1 MDREDFLRGYLNN
14 FQRQYVNEREFVRDY
29 LESMSPDDPDI
40 FLPDNPEEYIPIRNK
55 AFDQT
60 LGKGFAESYDKYKV
74 LGSGAFGT
82 TFQDPDDPT
91 KVFKAQSL
99 QFQKDIDR
107 AEKEVDTQIKA
118 AEMGKAPN
126 VHAVE
131 TFPARQDGK
140 TDLQDYLRSLDTTDR
155 FASPTI
161 HVTEMDKVDT
171 LQSQGYA
178 GEPGGVLEKFVKNKM
193 IDADDDAPIY
203 KLNNPEHQVMRDETR
218 KMHLA
223 RSKSELDLADKGIIH
238 SDLLDRL
245 GNDREEHIAYNP
257 NTNQMKFVDYGVA
270 KVHDHAGDMHEHT
283 KNLNIKSEELKN
295 FDASSRAEH
304 FLDHKAS
311 AIIDGMNAVGNRE
324 EANIFKG
331 IFNEYMGNED
341 LLAADDLVNQGREII
356 NKHDFKDSELKLQ
369 KGQKTGYTYGQLS
382 NPTVNQVV
390 TDIQADKFPQFN
402 NPNLYKSPTSPFPAP
417 PYGNKEEESPFTV
430 EERKAV
436 QDLLRKLKE

>member
-1 MDREDFLRGYLNN
+1 MDRDDFLRGYLNN
-14 FQRQYVNEREFVRDY
+14 FQRLHVNEREFVRDY
-29 LESMSPDDPDI
+29 LES
-40 FLPDNPEEYIPIRNK
+40 FN
-55 AFDQT
+55 QT
-60 LGKGFAESYDKYKV
+60 LGEGFAEAYDKYKV

-91 KVFKAQSL
+91 KVFKAQRL
-99 QFQKDIDR
+99 EMQDDIKR

-118 AEMGKAPN
+118 AEMGRAPK

-131 TFPARQDGK
+131 TFPARKDAM
-140 TDLQDYLRSLDTTDR
+140 DVLRDLDTTGR

-171 LQSQGYA
+171 LRSQGYA
-178 GEPGGVLEKFVKNKM
+178 GEPGGVLDKFVKNKI

-203 KLNNPEHQVMRDETR
+203 KLDVPQAQVMRNETR

-223 RSKSELDLADKGIIH
+223 RAKGELDLADKGIIH
-238 SDLLDRL
+238 SDLKDQL
-245 GNDREEHIAYNP
+245 GMDREEHITYNP
-257 NTNQMKFVDYGVA
+257 NTNQMQFVDYGVA

-283 KNLNIKSEELKN
+283 KNLNVKSDELKN
-295 FDASSRAEH
+295 LDASERAEH

-311 AIIDGMNAVGNRE
+311 LIIDGMKAVGNRE
-324 EANIFKG
+324 EANIFEG

-356 NKHDFKDSELKLQ
+356 NKHTFDDAELKLQ
-369 KGQKTGYTYGQLS
+369 KGQKTGYMYGQLS

-402 NPNLYKSPTSPFPAP
+402 NPNLYKSETNPFPAP
-417 PYGNKEEESPFTV
+417 PYSNKEEERPLTD
-430 EERKAV
+430 EERKDV
-436 QDLLRKLKE
+436 QELLRKLKE

>member
-1 MDREDFLRGYLNN
+1 MRERDFVKG
-14 FQRQYVNEREFVRDY
+14 Y
-29 LESMSPDDPDI
+29 LESINPDDPDI
-40 FLPDNPEEYIPIRNK
+40 FLPDNPKEYIPIRNK

-60 LGKGFAESYDKYKV
+60 LGKGFAEAYDKYKV

-91 KVFKAQSL
+91 KVFKAQRL
-99 QFQKDIDR
+99 IMKDDIKR
-107 AEKEVDTQIKA
+107 ADKEVEAQLKA
-118 AEMGKAPN
+118 AEMGRAPN
-126 VHAVE
+126 IHAVE
-131 TFPARQDGK
+131 TFPAREDGM
-140 TDLQDYLRSLDTTDR
+140 DLLRSLDTTGR

-161 HVTEMDKVDT
+161 HVTEMDKIKT
-171 LQSQGYA
+171 LESQGYA
-178 GEPGGVLEKFVKNKM
+178 AEPGGVLEKFVKNKM

-203 KLNNPEHQVMRDETR
+203 KLNNPAAQVMRDETR

-223 RSKSELDLADKGIIH
+223 RAKGELDLADKGIIH
-238 SDLLDRL
+238 SDLMDSA
-245 GNDREEHIAYNP
+245 GFDREEHITYNP
-257 NTNQMKFVDYGVA
+257 NTNQMQFVDYGVA
-270 KVHDHAGDMHEHT
+270 KIHDHAGDMHEHT
-283 KNLNIKSEELKN
+283 KNLNIKNEELKN
-295 FDASSRAEH
+295 LDASSRAEH
-304 FLDHKAS
+304 FLDHKAT
-311 AIIDGMNAVGNRE
+311 AIINGMKAVGNRE
-324 EANIFKG
+324 EANIFEG
-331 IFNEYMGNED
+331 IFNEYMGNDD

-417 PYGNKEEESPFTV
+417 PYSNKEDESPFTE

>member
-1 MDREDFLRGYLNN
+1 MDRDDFLRGYLNN
-14 FQRQYVNEREFVRDY
+14 FQRRYVNEREFVRDY
-29 LESMSPDDPDI
+29 LESMNPDAPDI
-40 FLPDNPEEYIPIRNK
+40 FLPDNPKEYIPLRNK
-55 AFDQT
+55 AFNQT
-60 LGKGFAESYDKYKV
+60 LGEGFAEAYDKYKF

-91 KVFKAQSL
+91 KVFKAQRL
-99 QFQKDIDR
+99 EMQDDIKR

-118 AEMGKAPN
+118 AEMGRAPK

-131 TFPARQDGK
+131 TFPARKDGM
-140 TDLQDYLRSLDTTDR
+140 DLLRDLDTTGR

-171 LQSQGYA
+171 LRSQGYA
-178 GEPGGVLEKFVKNKM
+178 AEPGGVLEKFVKNKM

-203 KLNNPEHQVMRDETR
+203 KLKNPEAQVMRNETR

-223 RSKSELDLADKGIIH
+223 RAKGELDLADKGIIH
-238 SDLLDRL
+238 SDLMDSA
-245 GNDREEHIAYNP
+245 GMDREEHITYNP

-283 KNLNIKSEELKN
+283 KNLNVKSEELKN
-295 FDASSRAEH
+295 LDESSRAEH
-304 FLDHKAS
+304 FLDHKAT
-311 AIIDGMNAVGNRE
+311 AIIDGMKAVGNRE
-324 EANIFKG
+324 EANIFEG
-331 IFNEYMGNED
+331 IFNEYMGNDD

-369 KGQKTGYTYGQLS
+369 KGQKTGYMYGQLS

-390 TDIQADKFPQFN
+390 TAIQADKFPQFN
-402 NPNLYKSPTSPFPAP
+402 NPNLYKSETNPFPAP
-417 PYGNKEEESPFTV
+417 PYGNKEEERPLTD
-430 EERKAV
+430 EERKDV

>member
-1 MDREDFLRGYLNN
+1 MDRDDFLRGYLNN
-14 FQRQYVNEREFVRDY
+14 FQRLHVNEREFVRDY
-29 LESMSPDDPDI
+29 LESMNPDDPDI
-40 FLPDNPEEYIPIRNK
+40 FLPDNPKEYIPLRNK

-60 LGKGFAESYDKYKV
+60 LGEGFAEAYDKYKF
-74 LGSGAFGT
+74 LGAGAFGT

-91 KVFKAQSL
+91 KVFKAQRL
-99 QFQKDIDR
+99 EMQDDIKR

-118 AEMGKAPN
+118 AEMGRAPK

-131 TFPARQDGK
+131 TFPARKDGM
-140 TDLQDYLRSLDTTDR
+140 DLLRDLDTTGR

-171 LQSQGYA
+171 LRSQGYA
-178 GEPGGVLEKFVKNKM
+178 AEPGGVLEKFVKNKM

-203 KLNNPEHQVMRDETR
+203 KLNNPAAQVMRNETR

-223 RSKSELDLADKGIIH
+223 RAKSELDLADKGIIH
-238 SDLLDRL
+238 SDLMDSA
-245 GNDREEHIAYNP
+245 GMDREEHITYNP
-257 NTNQMKFVDYGVA
+257 NTNQMQFVDYGVA

-295 FDASSRAEH
+295 LDASSRAEH
-304 FLDHKAS
+304 FLDHKAT
-311 AIIDGMNAVGNRE
+311 AIINGMKAVGNRE
-324 EANIFKG
+324 EANIFEG
-331 IFNEYMGNED
+331 IFNEYMGNND

-402 NPNLYKSPTSPFPAP
+402 NPNLYKSESNPFPAP
-417 PYGNKEEESPFTV
+417 PYGNKEEERPLTD
-430 EERKAV
+430 EERKDV
-436 QDLLRKLKE
+436 KDLLRKLKQ

>member
-1 MDREDFLRGYLNN
+1 MDRDDYLRGYLNT
-14 FQRQYVNEREFVRDY
+14 FQRRYVNEREFVRDY

-60 LGKGFAESYDKYKV
+60 LGKGFAEAYDKYKV
-74 LGSGAFGT
+74 LGSGSFGT
-82 TFQDPDDPT
+82 AFQDPDDPT

-99 QFQKDIDR
+99 NFQSEIDR

-118 AEMGKAPN
+118 AEMGRAPK

-131 TFPARQDGK
+131 TFPARKDFQYSNPK
-140 TDLQDYLRSLDTTDR
+140 YTT
-155 FASPTI
+155 PII

-178 GEPGGVLEKFVKNKM
+178 AEPGGVLDKFVKNKM

-203 KLNNPEHQVMRDETR
+203 KLDVPQAQVMRNETR

-238 SDLLDRL
+238 SDLKDYA
-245 GNDREEHIAYNP
+245 GNDREEHITYNP

-295 FDASSRAEH
+295 LDASSRAEH

-311 AIIDGMNAVGNRE
+311 AIIDGIKAVGNRE
-324 EANIFKG
+324 EANMFEG
-331 IFNEYMGNED
+331 IFNEYMGNDD
-341 LLAADDLVNQGREII
+341 LFAADDLVNQGREII

-369 KGQKTGYTYGQLS
+369 KGQKTGYMYGQLS

-390 TDIQADKFPQFN
+390 TDIQADKFPQFD
-402 NPNLYKSPTSPFPAP
+402 NPNLYKSETNPFPAP
-417 PYGNKEEESPFTV
+417 PYSNKEEERPLTDL
-430 EERKAV
+430 ERKDV

>member
-1 MDREDFLRGYLNN
+1 MDRDDFLRGYLNN
-14 FQRQYVNEREFVRDY
+14 FRNVREREFVRGY
-29 LESMSPDDPDI
+29 LESMNPDDPDI
-40 FLPDNPEEYIPIRNK
+40 FLPDNPKEYIPIRNK

-60 LGKGFAESYDKYKV
+60 LGKGFAEAYDKYKV
-74 LGSGAFGT
+74 LGAGAFGT

-91 KVFKAQSL
+91 KVFKAQRL
-99 QFQKDIDR
+99 EMQDDIKR
-107 AEKEVDTQIKA
+107 AEKEVDAQLKA
-118 AEMGKAPN
+118 AEMGRAPN
-126 VHAVE
+126 IHAVE
-131 TFPARQDGK
+131 TFPARQDGM
-140 TDLQDYLRSLDTTDR
+140 DLLRSLDTTGR

-171 LQSQGYA
+171 LRSQGYA
-178 GEPGGVLEKFVKNKM
+178 SEPGGVLEKFVKNKL

-203 KLNNPEHQVMRDETR
+203 KLNNPAAQVMRDETR

-238 SDLLDRL
+238 SDLMDSA
-245 GNDREEHIAYNP
+245 GMDREEHITYNP

-283 KNLNIKSEELKN
+283 KNLNVKSEELKN
-295 FDASSRAEH
+295 LDASSRAEH
-304 FLDHKAS
+304 FLDHKAT
-311 AIIDGMNAVGNRE
+311 AIIDGMKAVGNRE
-324 EANIFKG
+324 EANIFEG
-331 IFNEYMGNED
+331 IFNEYMGNDD

-369 KGQKTGYTYGQLS
+369 KGQETGYMYGQLS

-402 NPNLYKSPTSPFPAP
+402 NPNLYKSETNPFPAP
-417 PYGNKEEESPFTV
+417 PYSNKEEERPLTD
-430 EERKAV
+430 EERKDV
-436 QDLLRKLKE
+436 QDLLRKLKQ

>member
-1 MDREDFLRGYLNN
+1 VDRDDFLRGYLNN
-14 FQRQYVNEREFVRDY
+14 FQRRHVNEREFVRDY
-29 LESMSPDDPDI
+29 LESMNPDDPDI
-40 FLPDNPEEYIPIRNK
+40 FLPDNPEEYIPLRNK

-60 LGKGFAESYDKYKV
+60 LGKGFAESYDKYKF
-74 LGSGAFGT
+74 LGSGSFGT
-82 TFQDPDDPT
+82 TFEDPDDPS
-91 KVFKAQSL
+91 KVFKAQRL
-99 QFQKDIDR
+99 NFQNDIKR

-118 AEMGKAPN
+118 AEMGRAPN

-131 TFPARQDGK
+131 TFPARKDFEYSNPK
-140 TDLQDYLRSLDTTDR
+140 YTT
-155 FASPTI
+155 PII

-171 LQSQGYA
+171 LKSQGYA

-203 KLNNPEHQVMRDETR
+203 KLNNPVGKVMFDETR

-238 SDLLDRL
+238 SDLKDYA
-245 GNDREEHIAYNP
+245 GNDREEHITYNP

-295 FDASSRAEH
+295 LDASSRAEH

-311 AIIDGMNAVGNRE
+311 AIIDGIKAVGNRE
-324 EANIFKG
+324 EANMFEG
-331 IFNEYMGNED
+331 IFNEYMGNDD

-402 NPNLYKSPTSPFPAP
+402 NPNLYKSETNPFPAP
-417 PYGNKEEESPFTV
+417 PYSNKEEERPLTDL
-430 EERKAV
+430 ERKDV

>member
-1 MDREDFLRGYLNN
+1 VDRDDFLRGYLNN
-14 FQRQYVNEREFVRDY
+14 FQRRYVNEREFVRDY
-29 LESMSPDDPDI
+29 LESMNPDDPDI
-40 FLPDNPEEYIPIRNK
+40 FLPDNPKEYIPLRNK

-60 LGKGFAESYDKYKV
+60 LGEGFAEAYDKYKV

-91 KVFKAQSL
+91 KVFKAQRL
-99 QFQKDIDR
+99 EMQDDIKR

-118 AEMGKAPN
+118 AEMGRAPS

-131 TFPARQDGK
+131 TFPARKDGM
-140 TDLQDYLRSLDTTDR
+140 DLLRDLDTTGR

-171 LQSQGYA
+171 LKSQGYA
-178 GEPGGVLEKFVKNKM
+178 GEPGGVLEKFVKNKL
-193 IDADDDAPIY
+193 IDADDDEPIY
-203 KLNNPEHQVMRDETR
+203 KLNKPEVQVMRNETR

-223 RSKSELDLADKGIIH
+223 RAKGELDLADKGIIH
-238 SDLLDRL
+238 SDLMDSA
-245 GNDREEHIAYNP
+245 GMDREEHITYNP

-295 FDASSRAEH
+295 YDASSRAEH
-304 FLDHKAS
+304 FLDHQAS
-311 AIIDGMNAVGNRE
+311 AIIDGINAVGNRE
-324 EANIFKG
+324 EANIFEG
-331 IFNEYMGNED
+331 LFNEYMGKDD
-341 LLAADDLVNQGREII
+341 LLAADDLVKQGRQII
-356 NKHDFKDSELKLQ
+356 KEHSFDDAELKLQ
-369 KGQKTGYTYGQLS
+369 KGQKTGYMYGQLS

-417 PYGNKEEESPFTV
+417 PYGNKEDESPFTV

>member
-1 MDREDFLRGYLNN
+1 MDRDDFLRGYLNN
-14 FQRQYVNEREFVRDY
+14 FQRRYGGEREFVKDY
-29 LESMSPDDPDI
+29 LQSMNPDDPDI
-40 FLPDNPEEYIPIRNK
+40 FLPDNPKEYIPLRNK

-60 LGKGFAESYDKYKV
+60 LGKGFAEAYDKYKV

-82 TFQDPDDPT
+82 TFQDPNDPT
-91 KVFKAQSL
+91 KVFKAQRL
-99 QFQKDIDR
+99 EMQDDIKR

-118 AEMGKAPN
+118 AEMGRAPN

-131 TFPARQDGK
+131 TFPARKDEM
-140 TDLQDYLRSLDTTDR
+140 DLLRDLDTTGR

-171 LQSQGYA
+171 LKSQGYA

-203 KLNNPEHQVMRDETR
+203 KLNNPEAQVMRNETR

-223 RSKSELDLADKGIIH
+223 RAKGELDLADKGIIH

-245 GNDREEHIAYNP
+245 GNDREEHITYNP
-257 NTNQMKFVDYGVA
+257 NTNKMQFVDYGVA

-283 KNLNIKSEELKN
+283 KNLNIKNDELKN
-295 FDASSRAEH
+295 LDASSRAEH

-311 AIIDGMNAVGNRE
+311 AIIDGMKAVGNRE
-324 EANIFKG
+324 EANIFEG
-331 IFNEYMGNED
+331 IFNEYMGNDD

-369 KGQKTGYTYGQLS
+369 KGQKTGYMYGQLS

-402 NPNLYKSPTSPFPAP
+402 NPNLYKSPTISFPAP
-417 PYGNKEEESPFTV
+417 PYSNKEEESPFTV

>member
-1 MDREDFLRGYLNN
+1 MDRDDFLRGYLNN
-14 FQRQYVNEREFVRDY
+14 FQRRYGGEREFVKDY
-29 LESMSPDDPDI
+29 LQSMNPDDPDI
-40 FLPDNPEEYIPIRNK
+40 FLPDNPKEYIPLRNK

-60 LGKGFAESYDKYKV
+60 LGKGFAEAYDKYKV

-82 TFQDPDDPT
+82 TFQDPNDPT
-91 KVFKAQSL
+91 KVFKAQRL
-99 QFQKDIDR
+99 EMQDDIKR

-118 AEMGKAPN
+118 AEMGRAPN

-131 TFPARQDGK
+131 TFPARKDEM
-140 TDLQDYLRSLDTTDR
+140 DLLRDLDTTGR

-171 LQSQGYA
+171 LKSQGYA
-178 GEPGGVLEKFVKNKM
+178 GEPGGVLEKFVQNKM

-203 KLNNPEHQVMRDETR
+203 KLNNPEAQVMRNETR

-223 RSKSELDLADKGIIH
+223 RAKGELDLADKGIIH

-245 GNDREEHIAYNP
+245 GNDREEHITYNP
-257 NTNQMKFVDYGVA
+257 NTNKMQFVDYGVA

-283 KNLNIKSEELKN
+283 KNLNIKNDELKN
-295 FDASSRAEH
+295 LDASSRAEH

-311 AIIDGMNAVGNRE
+311 AIIDGMKAVGNRE
-324 EANIFKG
+324 EANIFEG
-331 IFNEYMGNED
+331 IFNEYMGNDD

-369 KGQKTGYTYGQLS
+369 KGQKTGYMYGQLS

-402 NPNLYKSPTSPFPAP
+402 NPNLYKSPTISFPAP
-417 PYGNKEEESPFTV
+417 PYSNKEEESPFTV

>member
-1 MDREDFLRGYLNN
+1 MDRDEFLRGYLNN
-14 FQRQYVNEREFVRDY
+14 LRYMRERDFVRGY
-29 LESMSPDDPDI
+29 LESINPDDPDI
-40 FLPDNPEEYIPIRNK
+40 FLPDNPKEYIPIRNK

-60 LGKGFAESYDKYKV
+60 LGKGFAEAYDKYKV

-91 KVFKAQSL
+91 KVFKAQRL
-99 QFQKDIDR
+99 IMKDDIKR
-107 AEKEVDTQIKA
+107 ADKEVEAQLKA
-118 AEMGKAPN
+118 AEMGRAPN
-126 VHAVE
+126 IHAVE
-131 TFPARQDGK
+131 TFPAREDGM
-140 TDLQDYLRSLDTTDR
+140 DLLRSLDTTGR

-161 HVTEMDKVDT
+161 HVTEMDKVKT
-171 LQSQGYA
+171 LESQGYA
-178 GEPGGVLEKFVKNKM
+178 AEPGGVLEKFVKNKI

-203 KLNNPEHQVMRDETR
+203 KLNNPAAQVMRDETR

-223 RSKSELDLADKGIIH
+223 RAKGELDLADKGIIH
-238 SDLLDRL
+238 SDLMDSA
-245 GNDREEHIAYNP
+245 GFDREEHITYNP
-257 NTNQMKFVDYGVA
+257 NTNQMQFVDYGVA
-270 KVHDHAGDMHEHT
+270 KIHDHAGDMHRHT
-283 KNLNIKSEELKN
+283 INQNLKN
-295 FDASSRAEH
+295 EEVRDLDASARAEH
-304 FLDHKAS
+304 FLDHKAT
-311 AIIDGMNAVGNRE
+311 AIINGMRAVGNRE
-324 EANIFKG
+324 EANIFEG
-331 IFNEYMGNED
+331 IFNEYMGNDD

-417 PYGNKEEESPFTV
+417 PYSNKEDESPFTE

>member
-1 MDREDFLRGYLNN
+1 MRERDFVRGYL
-14 FQRQYVNEREFVRDY
+14 
-29 LESMSPDDPDI
+29 ESINPDDPDI
-40 FLPDNPEEYIPIRNK
+40 FLPDNPKEYIPIRNK

-60 LGKGFAESYDKYKV
+60 LGKGFAEAYDKYKV

-91 KVFKAQSL
+91 KVFKAQRL
-99 QFQKDIDR
+99 IMKDDIKR
-107 AEKEVDTQIKA
+107 ADKEVEAQLKA
-118 AEMGKAPN
+118 AEMGRAPN
-126 VHAVE
+126 IHAVE
-131 TFPARQDGK
+131 TFPAREDGM
-140 TDLQDYLRSLDTTDR
+140 DLLRSLDTTGR

-161 HVTEMDKVDT
+161 HVTEMDKVKT
-171 LQSQGYA
+171 LESQGYA
-178 GEPGGVLEKFVKNKM
+178 AEPGGVLEKFVKNKI

-203 KLNNPEHQVMRDETR
+203 KLNNPAAQVMRDETR

-223 RSKSELDLADKGIIH
+223 RAKGELDLADKGIIH
-238 SDLLDRL
+238 SDLMDSA
-245 GNDREEHIAYNP
+245 GFDREEHITYNP
-257 NTNQMKFVDYGVA
+257 NTNQMQFVDYGVA
-270 KVHDHAGDMHEHT
+270 KIHDHAGDMHRHT
-283 KNLNIKSEELKN
+283 INQNLKN
-295 FDASSRAEH
+295 EEVRDLDASARAEH
-304 FLDHKAS
+304 FLDHKAT
-311 AIIDGMNAVGNRE
+311 AIINGMRAVGNRE
-324 EANIFKG
+324 EANIFEG
-331 IFNEYMGNED
+331 IFNEYMGNDD

-417 PYGNKEEESPFTV
+417 PYSNKEDESPFTE

>member
-1 MDREDFLRGYLNN
+1 MDRDDFLRGYLNN
-14 FQRQYVNEREFVRDY
+14 FQRRYGGEREFVKDY
-29 LESMSPDDPDI
+29 LQSMNPDDPDI
-40 FLPDNPEEYIPIRNK
+40 FLPDNPKEYIPLRNK

-60 LGKGFAESYDKYKV
+60 LGKGFAEAYDKYKV

-82 TFQDPDDPT
+82 TFQDPNDPT
-91 KVFKAQSL
+91 KVFKAQRL
-99 QFQKDIDR
+99 EMQDDIKR

-118 AEMGKAPN
+118 AEMGRAPN

-131 TFPARQDGK
+131 TFPARKDEM
-140 TDLQDYLRSLDTTDR
+140 DLLRDLDTTGR

-171 LQSQGYA
+171 LKSQGYA
-178 GEPGGVLEKFVKNKM
+178 GEPGGVLEKFVQNKM

-203 KLNNPEHQVMRDETR
+203 KLNNPEAQVMRNETR

-223 RSKSELDLADKGIIH
+223 RAKGELDLADKGIIH

-245 GNDREEHIAYNP
+245 GNDREEHITYNP
-257 NTNQMKFVDYGVA
+257 NTNKMQFVDYGVA

-283 KNLNIKSEELKN
+283 KNLNIKNNELKN
-295 FDASSRAEH
+295 LDASSRAEH

-311 AIIDGMNAVGNRE
+311 AIIDGMKAVGNRE
-324 EANIFKG
+324 EANIFEG
-331 IFNEYMGNED
+331 IFNEYMGNDD

-369 KGQKTGYTYGQLS
+369 KGQKTGYMYGQLS

-402 NPNLYKSPTSPFPAP
+402 NPNLYKSPTISFPAP
-417 PYGNKEEESPFTV
+417 PYSNKEEESPFTV

>member
-1 MDREDFLRGYLNN
+1 MDRDDFLRGYLNN
-14 FQRQYVNEREFVRDY
+14 FQRRYVNEREFVRDY
-29 LESMSPDDPDI
+29 LESMNPDDPDI
-40 FLPDNPEEYIPIRNK
+40 FLPDNPKEYIPLRNK
-55 AFDQT
+55 AFNQT
-60 LGKGFAESYDKYKV
+60 LGEGFAEAYDKYKF

-91 KVFKAQSL
+91 KVFKAQGL
-99 QFQKDIDR
+99 NFQSEIKR

-118 AEMGKAPN
+118 AEMGRAPK

-131 TFPARQDGK
+131 TFPARKDFEYSDPK
-140 TDLQDYLRSLDTTDR
+140 YTT
-155 FASPTI
+155 PII

-171 LQSQGYA
+171 LKSQGYA
-178 GEPGGVLEKFVKNKM
+178 GEPGGVLDKFVQNKI

-203 KLNNPEHQVMRDETR
+203 KLDVPQAQVMRNETR

-223 RSKSELDLADKGIIH
+223 RAKGELDLADKGIIH

-245 GNDREEHIAYNP
+245 GNDREEHITYNP

-283 KNLNIKSEELKN
+283 KNLNIKNDELKN
-295 FDASSRAEH
+295 LDASARAEH

-311 AIIDGMNAVGNRE
+311 AIIDGMKAVGNRE
-324 EANIFKG
+324 EANIFEG
-331 IFNEYMGNED
+331 IFNEYMGNDD

-356 NKHDFKDSELKLQ
+356 NKHSFDDAELKLQ
-369 KGQKTGYTYGQLS
+369 KGQKTGYMYGQLS

-402 NPNLYKSPTSPFPAP
+402 NPNLYKSETNPFPAP
-417 PYGNKEEESPFTV
+417 PYSNKEEERPLTD
-430 EERKAV
+430 EERKDV
-436 QDLLRKLKE
+436 QDLLRKLKQ